1 MRNKLLSTS
10 MLSRIVGGVFLGGPI
25 ITGPLAQAADLSSA
39 YKAPPL
45 AAPAPA
51 VDGFNEKFDAFG
63 GSIDK
68 LSIYGT
74 EGSFSLPLASQFGAQ
89 FDGRVGGL
97 DGSAFGSGAGH
108 FFWRNPT
115 QGLVGVYGDTTEWNR
130 FGGVNVSR
138 VAGEGAYYWGAV
150 TFEGIAGVEFG
161 NAVSSTTSTS
171 GLINGTPS
179 SLTQGFDVR
188 TRFFDQF
195 KAKYYF
201 TDNVSGYVGQ
211 DYLGGK
217 NALALGGEFAYPLG
231 HGIMTSAFVEAR
243 LGEGEFRGVWGG
255 LKFYFGQKD
264 KALEARQRQD
274 DPETWS
280 SDALFGILNNSTRNG
295 IPSSCHSGEIPVGG
309 RCEFISSDIRLKRDI
324 VLLDTTDD
332 GLGIYRYRYLWSET
346 LYVGVMAQEVETI
359 VPDAVSR
366 GKDGYLRV
374 NYSRLG
380 LRLMSWD
387 EWCDKAA
394 AGMADLAA

>member
-1 MRNKLLSTS
+1 
-10 MLSRIVGGVFLGGPI
+10 MLSRIIGSAFLGGPI
-25 ITGPLAQAADLSSA
+25 VTGPLAQAADLSSA
-39 YKAPPL
+39 YTVPPI

-51 VDGFNEKFDAFG
+51 VDGFNGKFDAFSG
-63 GSIDK
+63 GINK
-68 LSIYGT
+68 LSIYGA
-74 EGSFSLPLASQFGAQ
+74 EGSFSIPLASQFGAQ

-97 DGSAFGSGAGH
+97 DGSTFGSGAGH

-115 QGLVGVYGDTTEWNR
+115 QGLLGVYGDTTEWSR

-161 NAVSSTTSTS
+161 NSVS
-171 GLINGTPS
+171 GPIANPAI
-179 SLTQGFDVR
+179 TQSYDVR

-201 TDNVSGYVGQ
+201 TDNVSGYVGH

-217 NALALGGEFAYPLG
+217 NALALGGEFAIPSG

-243 LGEGEFRGVWGG
+243 LGEGEFHGVWGG

-280 SDALFGILNNSTRNG
+280 SDALFGILNNSTSNG
-295 IPSSCHSGEIPVGG
+295 IPLSCPAGEIPVKGI
-309 RCEFISSDIRLKRDI
+309 CESISSDIRLKRDI

-374 NYSRLG
+374 DYSRLG
-380 LRLMSWD
+380 LRLMTWD
-387 EWCDKAA
+387 DWRGKAA